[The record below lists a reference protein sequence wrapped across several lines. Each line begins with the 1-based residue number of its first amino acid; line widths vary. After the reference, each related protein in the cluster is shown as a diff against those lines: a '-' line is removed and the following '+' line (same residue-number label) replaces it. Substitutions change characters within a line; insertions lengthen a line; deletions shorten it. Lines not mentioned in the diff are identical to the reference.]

1 MVPWLTL
8 GLHLGVAAL
17 KSRRNLALEN
27 LALRHQLLVLS
38 RGSNRPRLTPLDR
51 ALWVWLSLSWKG
63 WETSLRFPKW
73 ADCIIVTNVGRPE
86 AATLRGARSP
96 PGQPTPQTAEPSQA
110 PDNDPVDSRSGH
122 SPLPSH
128 SVSDGVLANAGY
140 KPALRALR
148 FMGSLHIQRFN
159 AHGDHERSTFNAQRS
174 TNLKVESCALGV

>member
-51 ALWVWLSLSWKG
+51 ALWPWREIARNLARCTDQPREGSP
-63 WETSLRFPKW
+63 RFRKW
-73 ADCIIVTNVGRPE
+73 ADCIIATNVGRPE
-86 AATLRGARSP
+86 AATLRTGARSRPLSRRRKPLRP
-96 PGQPTPQTAEPSQA
+96 PRPLTTIPSTPAAETP
-110 PDNDPVDSRSGH
+110 PVAIDSRSGH

-128 SVSDGVLANAGY
+128 SVSDGVLANDRQW
-140 KPALRALR
+140 KVTNPAP
-148 FMGSLHIQRFN
+148 
-159 AHGDHERSTFNAQRS
+159 
-174 TNLKVESCALGV
+174 CPP